1 MAQQRAYGRPR
12 SVAGKS
18 VETDATLVP
27 LNFLNHV
34 RTQALPITTSGTSN
48 IVFTINADPTRPVY
62 IWNGNDYI
70 EIRKTLSYTWS
81 TGATNAAIA
90 TTGATSSANTPG
102 ATGVR
107 YYYVGTTSDGT
118 TQILPST
125 AKPAAAEGPYG
136 TYVLSHPGTA
146 RTRFWTYVGWN
157 YMSATTPAFDY
168 FLKKGYVYNL
178 SDHAYAGVDTQPGEI
193 SAAAVPKHDGV
204 TLGGFVTGG
213 ATSLAVELGAATDP
227 TATNALIGVWKTFVA
242 GISAAAD
249 GVGYAGFENIP
260 VSTNGIFA
268 HIAATATVVN
278 VRITRVTDV
287 V

>member
-1 MAQQRAYGRPR
+1 M
-12 SVAGKS
+12 
-18 VETDATLVP
+18 
-27 LNFLNHV
+27 
-34 RTQALPITTSGTSN
+34 
-48 IVFTINADPTRPVY
+48 
-62 IWNGNDYI
+62 
-70 EIRKTLSYTWS
+70 
-81 TGATNAAIA
+81 
-90 TTGATSSANTPG
+90 
-102 ATGVR
+102 
-107 YYYVGTTSDGT
+107 
-118 TQILPST
+118 
-125 AKPAAAEGPYG
+125 
-136 TYVLSHPGTA
+136 
-146 RTRFWTYVGWN
+146 
-157 YMSATTPAFDY
+157 
-168 FLKKGYVYNL
+168 
-178 SDHAYAGVDTQPGEI
+178 
-193 SAAAVPKHDGV
+193 PKHDGV